1 MEEPW
6 TILKLIQWTTQYF
19 GRKGIAQPRTD
30 AEVLLA
36 HVLKTERI
44 QLYLHYD
51 QPLQPRE
58 LTQYREAVRRRA
70 AREPVQYITGR
81 QEFWSLELE
90 VTPAVLIPRPET
102 EILVEK
108 ALALLDQRGAVAPWV
123 LDLGTGSGAIAIA
136 LTHERPTLR
145 VIATDVC
152 MTALAVARRNAERHG
167 VAERVQLAAMDL
179 GSALSPARASFD
191 VIVSNPPYIASSE
204 LPGLAAEI
212 RNFEPRNA
220 LEGGSQGLAVIH
232 RIVDQAHVHLR
243 PSGSLLV
250 EIGQEQAAPL
260 KEQLVTNRH
269 YDGVEFFDDYAG
281 IQRVLH
287 LWRSPGE

>member
-260 KEQLVTNRH
+260 KEQLVANRH